1 MEAKLWFCL
10 LTPRVWVGRCRVTLV
25 GEPQETT
32 ILCPK
37 GLFII
42 YNCGFQTVFFFFFT
56 PTFQSQPCALFLLK
70 INLTQAITTEPS
82 RGGD

>member
-10 LTPRVWVGRCRVTLV
+10 LTPRVGVGGCRVTLV

-37 GLFII
+37 ALFII
-42 YNCGFQTVFFFFFT
+42 YNCGFQTVFFFNPHFPV
-56 PTFQSQPCALFLLK
+56 PTCALFLLK
-70 INLTQAITTEPS
+70 INLTQVITTEPS

>member
-10 LTPRVWVGRCRVTLV
+10 LTPRVGVGGCRVTLV

-37 GLFII
+37 ALFII
-42 YNCGFQTVFFFFFT
+42 YNCGFQTVFFF
-56 PTFQSQPCALFLLK
+56 
-70 INLTQAITTEPS
+70 
-82 RGGD
+82 

>member
-1 MEAKLWFCL
+1 MEAKLWFRL

-42 YNCGFQTVFFFFFT
+42 YNCGFQTGVFFFFSL
-56 PTFQSQPCALFLLK
+56 PPLSSP
-70 INLTQAITTEPS
+70 NLVLYS
-82 RGGD
+82 FSK